1 LFASDEIGIIGEDAK
16 QTSKANQAVFVTA
29 SPRAQTL
36 TRMRNDDELELPAD
50 VREELE
56 RTAIPQ
62 PKRDAGSVAAGRLAA
77 AAGAYERDRYA
88 DALRITKRLLS
99 LAPQSIAV
107 RELHGLACYRLGRW
121 EEAIKH
127 LELVV
132 GASEDESQIP
142 VLMDCYRA
150 LNMPKKVE
158 TAWDDLRRSSPDA
171 DLLVEGRLVLAATR
185 AQNGDLEGAIELLGA
200 AGAARALRRPAERH
214 IRQWYLLGDLLEK
227 SGDIPQAREMFERV
241 VRADPGLADAS
252 QRLAALGR
260 TRRKKVQAKQ
270 AK

>member
-1 LFASDEIGIIGEDAK
+1 
-16 QTSKANQAVFVTA
+16 VFITA
-29 SPRAQTL
+29 SPRART
-36 TRMRNDDELELPAD
+36 RNDDDLELPND

-62 PKRDAGSVAAGRLAA
+62 PKRDAASLAVGRLAA

-88 DALRITKRLLS
+88 DALRMTKRLLS

-107 RELHGLACYRLGRW
+107 RELHGLACYRLGKW
-121 EEAIKH
+121 EEAIRH
-127 LELVV
+127 LEIVV
-132 GASEDESQIP
+132 ASSEDESQIP

-150 LNMPKKVE
+150 LNMPAKVE
-158 TAWDDLRRSSPDA
+158 KAWQDLRRTSPDA

-185 AQNGDLEGAIELLGA
+185 AQNGDLEGAIELLTA

-214 IRQWYLLGDLLEK
+214 VRQWYLLADLFEK

-241 VRADPGLADAS
+241 VRIDPDLADAS
-252 QRLAALGR
+252 QRLAGLGHA
-260 TRRKKVQAKQ
+260 RRKKTQPASRPTQRKSETR
-270 AK
+270 